1 VLASWVLAALGVLLR
16 LREYLANPSIWSD
29 EAALGVNIINRSYLG
44 LTHTLALYQGAPIG
58 FLFLEKTADEVFG
71 PQAFALRL
79 APFLAALVL
88 VMVFRSLAMRTLGG
102 WPGCVAVL
110 LVAVS
115 PTLVAYSTDAK
126 QYSGDAMAVV
136 VLAWMAV
143 RAVEHRLSRNSLLV
157 WAIAAAVLIWFSFP
171 AAFAAGATS
180 IVLLVAA
187 RRDVSA
193 LLRVVVSGAL
203 WILSFGIEYVVSL
216 RSLHGNGV
224 LLQFWSDALA
234 PTQSSKLTWAYH
246 VTDGVLH
253 DPLGLSVL
261 PLAAVLLAAGAVA
274 LLRTR
279 FVIGLFCVIMVAST
293 LFAGLVREYPVA
305 DRLVLY
311 LVPVAALLLAG
322 TMLLS
327 PRAGW
332 VALPLIAIVAASTF
346 SSASAALV
354 HPYVMTSGRQALQYA
369 IAHKKPGDLVLIEGS
384 ATYLYDFYHQAAGY
398 TVDGNVYLVAGAAGS
413 PACSPTLETDFLQR
427 YRKVWIVFA
436 PPGTFEPPSA
446 LGQYQRALAAAGTTR
461 VVESYPGN
469 TAVILVE
476 PHGHRDGASNLP
488 PPSWGPGGVHGC
500 LTFFRP
506 WPP

>member
-1 VLASWVLAALGVLLR
+1 VG
-16 LREYLANPSIWSD
+16 YD
-29 EAALGVNIINRSYLG
+29 
-44 LTHTLALYQGAPIG
+44 
-58 FLFLEKTADEVFG
+58 
-71 PQAFALRL
+71 
-79 APFLAALVL
+79 
-88 VMVFRSLAMRTLGG
+88 
-102 WPGCVAVL
+102 
-110 LVAVS
+110 
-115 PTLVAYSTDAK
+115 
-126 QYSGDAMAVV
+126 
-136 VLAWMAV
+136 
-143 RAVEHRLSRNSLLV
+143 
-157 WAIAAAVLIWFSFP
+157 
-171 AAFAAGATS
+171 
-180 IVLLVAA
+180 
-187 RRDVSA
+187 
-193 LLRVVVSGAL
+193 
-203 WILSFGIEYVVSL
+203 
-216 RSLHGNGV
+216 
-224 LLQFWSDALA
+224 
-234 PTQSSKLTWAYH
+234 
-246 VTDGVLH
+246 VTDVILH

-279 FVIGLFCVIMVAST
+279 FVTGLFCVIMVAIT

-322 TMLLS
+322 TMLLT

-332 VALPLIAIVAASTF
+332 VALPMIAIVSASTF

-369 IAHKKPGDLVLIEGS
+369 IAHTEPGDLVLIEGS
-384 ATYLYDFYHQAAGY
+384 ASYLYDFYHQAAGY
-398 TVDGNVYLVAGAAGS
+398 TVDGNVYLVGGAAGS
-413 PACSPTLETDFLQR
+413 PTCSPTLETDFLQR

-461 VVESYPGN
+461 VVESLPGN

-488 PPSWGPGGVHGC
+488 PPSWETGGVHGC